1 MTSLIGSS
9 LIQTINNISNLD
21 ESDNISGSSG
31 MMRMSNIA
39 MNMFNQS
46 AKSSSFRQRAGSG
59 D

>member
-9 LIQTINNISNLD
+9 LIETINNISNLD

-39 MNMFNQS
+39 MNMFN
-46 AKSSSFRQRAGSG
+46 
-59 D
+59 